1 MKHGPTGALP
11 GILCCTLLAGSLVAQ
26 APDGPRQ
33 HTPAPTGPRITEG
46 DLMTRL
52 YLVADDSME
61 GRESATRGGRMVE
74 EYLAREARRIG
85 LTPAGEGGTYF
96 QKIALVIR
104 SPDTMST
111 LSVGATT
118 LRAGQDFLL
127 LPRLG
132 LQIFLGGQPYGG
144 TFSGRNVPA
153 VFGGRVGDAGM
164 IDSAL
169 TRGKFVIFLAPAGP
183 NGGPLF
189 QFWRRDN
196 LVRYQSAAAIG
207 VVTLDAGAP
216 GFFTQPREVYA
227 DSTSP
232 WPVELTA
239 LSLTTRAAETI
250 MGVPLAG
257 WQVGATGSPVSGNIR
272 FQDRPTEIPAR
283 NVIAILPGRDPLL
296 QHQYVAIGAHSDH
309 IGMTEQP
316 LDHDSIRVFNR
327 IARPRGADDR
337 PREATGE
344 ETTRI
349 RAALD
354 SVRRLRRPRPDSINN
369 GADDDGS
376 GTVLALEIAEALAGL
391 PASERPRR
399 SVLFIWHTAEE
410 KGLYGSQYFAE
421 HPTIPRDSIVA
432 MINMDQMARGYPA
445 DNPPAGPHAIEVI
458 GPRRRS
464 TQLAEIAEN
473 VNRRIEHGFT
483 LSYAFDQPGEPTQ
496 AWCRSDHFEYARFGI
511 PVIFFVAAAWY
522 LDYHMVSDEPQYV
535 DYERLAGIGRY
546 IHDVTRMLTD
556 RGQKPVPDQPAPDP
570 DAICRQ

>member
-1 MKHGPTGALP
+1 MKHGPTRAIS
-11 GILCCTLLAGSLVAQ
+11 GIAFGTLLAGSLVAQ

-33 HTPAPTGPRITEG
+33 HSPTPTGPQITEA
-46 DLMTRL
+46 DLVTRL
-52 YLVADDSME
+52 YIVADDSME
-61 GRESATRGGRMVE
+61 GREAATRGGRKVE
-74 EYLAREARRIG
+74 EYLAREARRLG
-85 LTPAGEGGTYF
+85 LTPAGDGGTYF
-96 QKIALVIR
+96 QKIPLVIR
-104 SPDTMST
+104 SPDST
-111 LSVGATT
+111 AT
-118 LRAGQDFLL
+118 LRTGAGTLQAGADFLL

-144 TFSGRNVPA
+144 TFSGRNVA
-153 VFGGRVGDAGM
+153 SVFGGRVGDADM
-164 IDSAL
+164 VDTAL
-169 TRGKFVIFLAPAGP
+169 TRGKFVIFLPPAGP
-183 NGGPLF
+183 NGGALF

-196 LVRYQSAAAIG
+196 LVRYQNAAAIG
-207 VVTLDAGAP
+207 VVSLDAGAP

-227 DSTSP
+227 DSTRP

-239 LSLTTRAAETI
+239 FSLTTRAAETI
-250 MGVPLAG
+250 MGAPLEG
-257 WQVGATGSPVSGNIR
+257 LRVGAEGTTVSGTVR
-272 FQDRPTEIPAR
+272 FLDRPTDIPAR
-283 NVIAILPGRDPLL
+283 NVIAVLPGRDPEL
-296 QHQYVAIGAHSDH
+296 QDQYVAIGAHSDH

-327 IARPRGADDR
+327 IARPRGADDP

-344 ETTRI
+344 EMIRI
-349 RAALD
+349 RQALD
-354 SVRRLRRPRPDSINN
+354 SVRRIRPRRLDSINN

-376 GTVLALEIAEALAGL
+376 GTVLSLEIAEALMGL
-391 PASERPRR
+391 PAADRPRR
-399 SVLFIWHTAEE
+399 SVLFVWHTAEE

-421 HPTIPRDSIVA
+421 HPSVPRDSIVA

-464 TQLAEIAEN
+464 TQLGEIAEN
-473 VNRRIEHGFT
+473 VNRRIEHQFT

-496 AWCRSDHFEYARFGI
+496 AWCRSDHFEYARFGV

-535 DYERLAGIGRY
+535 DYDRLAGIGRY
-546 IHDVTRMLTD
+546 IHDVTRTIAD
-556 RGQKPVPDQPAPDP
+556 RRQKPVPDQPAPDP